1 MPIRINDSLD
11 RPNAGAAPPDAPLAT
26 RPAPRDDWRNIIAR
40 GVIYVLGGSVA
51 WLVMPEWAHNYI
63 TAVGLGLGTIE
74 LGKRALTDTVMGIP
88 VRTWFNRITA
98 TEIVGYAGRSQEF
111 AAQAELPRGLQAYQS
126 SAAPARQLAAG
137 DTVDAQEVIEVDPF
151 AAALDALP
159 RLIDL
164 EHVIDAQPSSFSVP
178 LGQDHTGA
186 PVWRDMRKDMLH
198 VGIFGGTGAGKDNL
212 FESWF
217 VALTRQNTPDQVQFA
232 VLDGKGHWTQP
243 ALASRAH
250 FWRSPAGGIGQ
261 EGQDQM
267 QALLKAIQQEAARR
281 GKLVFGADCD
291 TLERYMLKT
300 GDKLPYLVVYFSDVM
315 GNLVADVD
323 RLLVDLVSKARALG
337 IRVVVSL
344 QTPTKQNTQWRANLS
359 TVICG
364 QLQGRSNDAPA
375 LGLAERDILFPPSQL
390 PDPKLRPGVFSVRSG
405 RDQLLI
411 QAPLVR
417 RDYMARVVSELPGR
431 PALRAASAA
440 QSMPNLRA
448 TLRASVAAPDPLLAS
463 LMAAP
468 AKPQGLAQDR
478 LKLYMRVM
486 VQRGWTRKMIRAWTE
501 QNGLHFDN
509 DVLTTVRSELG
520 LSAKD
525 ARK

>member
-1 MPIRINDSLD
+1 MNKNVTIDNLD
-11 RPNAGAAPPDAPLAT
+11 VNQPVTASHAIQQQ
-26 RPAPRDDWRNIIAR
+26 RPAPRVTWDVEAVRWLGAIGASAGAWYLLPWYVSAIPIGIGALAALKRFVLQDTFGGFPVWTFRNDVHTSQIVEGVNAAALAEAAR
-40 GVIYVLGGSVA
+40 QF
-51 WLVMPEWAHNYI
+51 P
-63 TAVGLGLGTIE
+63 AVSSYSPTI
-74 LGKRALTDTVMGIP
+74 
-88 VRTWFNRITA
+88 
-98 TEIVGYAGRSQEF
+98 
-111 AAQAELPRGLQAYQS
+111 QS
-126 SAAPARQLAAG
+126 APARQLAAG

>member
-1 MPIRINDSLD
+1 MSVNKNITIDSLD
-11 RPNAGAAPPDAPLAT
+11 TPNPRADHDGPWSLAA

-40 GVIYVLGGSVA
+40 WFCGTLAAGFA
-51 WLVMPEWAHNYI
+51 WLVAPEWAHAYV
-63 TAVGLGLGTIE
+63 TTVALALGTLAGAKHI
-74 LGKRALTDTVMGIP
+74 LTDRIGGVA
-88 VRTWFNRITA
+88 VRTWRNDVRA
-98 TEIVGYAGRSQEF
+98 TDIVAPLGQ
-111 AAQAELPRGLQAYQS
+111 AAIEHARRPLPNVSSYSPSMQQLPTRRGEVVEGQVVEPQA
-126 SAAPARQLAAG
+126 QLVA
-137 DTVDAQEVIEVDPF
+137 DPF
-151 AAALDALP
+151 SAALDALP
-159 RLIDL
+159 HLIDL
-164 EHVIDAQPSSFSVP
+164 ERLIDTQPGGYSVP

-186 PVWRDMRKDMLH
+186 AVWRDMRKDMLH

-217 VALTRQNTPDQVQFA
+217 VALTRQNSPEQLQFA

-250 FWRSPAGGIGQ
+250 FWRAPAGGIGQ
-261 EGQDQM
+261 EGQDAM

-291 TLERYMLKT
+291 TFERYMIKT
-300 GDKLPYLVVYFSDVM
+300 GDRMPYLVVYFSDVM

-344 QTPTKQNTQWRANLS
+344 QTPTKQNTQWRSNLS

-390 PDPKLRPGVFSVRSG
+390 PDPKARPGVFSVRSG
-405 RDQLLI
+405 RAQLLI

-417 RDYMARVVSELPGR
+417 RDFMARIVAELPGR
-431 PALRAASAA
+431 PALRAASRT
-440 QSMPNLRA
+440 QTMPDLRA
-448 TLRASVAAPDPLLAS
+448 PSALDRYQRMRFADNAARIGWLAHHTD
-463 LMAAP
+463 L
-468 AKPQGLAQDR
+468 G
-478 LKLYMRVM
+478 
-486 VQRGWTRKMIRAWTE
+486 TRKIRE
-501 QNGLHFDN
+501 LVGCDYN
-509 DVLTTVRSELG
+509 DVVRIAALVR
-520 LSAKD
+520 AKK
-525 ARK
+525 AQT